1 MTQYFPS
8 KIRHIFD
15 PEKGLVQ
22 EIGDPSTVTFASGT
36 IIEVSGVF
44 AYVPEDPS
52 QWAAVPTN
60 LIQAVDYLA
69 AGSGSGGGG
78 GGGGTPGGSNGDI
91 QYKVNA
97 TTFGGVNKLT
107 FVGGNLVGTG
117 SFNGVFSGSLTKL
130 TDGTSYIKAG
140 SNITVTT
147 ASNGSITIAS
157 TGGGGTISG
166 SIAANQIAYGT
177 AANTISGSGA
187 FTFDG
192 STLALNTSAPS
203 ALTIASSIDGQFLEV
218 NSSLYSISLT
228 DPLNPTNNLT
238 LGPSDVGLGD
248 GSVSANMYAGEVS
261 VTDNG
266 TTNSIGLSVPGGE
279 ATLKADDGSGSLIE
293 LHLSA
298 SSLTMQSSVASGD
311 FLTIDS
317 NTQRLTVVDPGTG
330 IDLVY
335 LEGGRA
341 TIDAAGNTLS
351 FDAFTVPTIT
361 TLNVGSSLPMPLNL
375 SIEALQINSDPGTA
389 GYVLTSSGPGVPP
402 GWASTVSNAV
412 SSSYADFALSA
423 SYATNAEFSWE
434 QTKFVAKNGNDATAD
449 GTLNKPFLTISGAM
463 ASINDASPSKR
474 YIINVNPGAYTETGI
489 FELKANV
496 FINGFDR
503 NTVRITPTSF
513 ALNSDFS
520 GSSAIDNRSGFS
532 NCTLIGDCNFDWSAV
547 FSPAGKL
554 YFQNCSFNNNVT
566 LTGYNNSIAQTVTS
580 NCLFFGSYTIS
591 GINAGTHQGNIHY
604 GAVNLNQHPS
614 LPTILNANGGGAG
627 STTVT
632 TTVNNFGRRCACFFY
647 SFWAGSLTIDGPSSY
662 VDATQSSLDTAGPT
676 LLNGGTFVPIGSVA
690 NRTLSNLTN
699 PTSINANL
707 VPDTTNNRYNGD
719 FGKQWLFNF
728 AYVYG
733 STGTEMYFITMPNT
747 FGSSDT
753 GRDIWL
759 LPDGYG
765 LDTNVNGGNIIL
777 ETAATSG
784 TGSRGAIIL
793 NARHVDV
800 SGSLIRNLATPI
812 TGSDAATAKYADVF
826 PTGSTGSRPTG
837 PVTGQRFFD
846 ITIGLPIWW
855 NGTNWIN
862 AAGTIV

>member
-1 MTQYFPS
+1 MTQYYPS
-8 KIRHIFD
+8 TVRYVFD

-36 IIEVSGVF
+36 IVEVSGVI
-44 AYVPEDPS
+44 AYVPEDPT
-52 QWAAVPTN
+52 QWAAIPTN
-60 LIQAVDYLA
+60 LVQAVDYLA

-97 TTFGGVNKLT
+97 TTFGGVNKIR
-107 FVGGNLVGTG
+107 FVGGNVFVTG
-117 SFNGVFSGSLTKL
+117 SFLGDV
-130 TDGTSYIKAG
+130 A
-140 SNITVTT
+140 
-147 ASNGSITIAS
+147 
-157 TGGGGTISG
+157 
-166 SIAANQIAYGT
+166 GT
-177 AANTISGSGA
+177 A
-187 FTFDG
+187 
-192 STLALNTSAPS
+192 
-203 ALTIASSIDGQFLEV
+203 
-218 NSSLYSISLT
+218 
-228 DPLNPTNNLT
+228 
-238 LGPSDVGLGD
+238 
-248 GSVSANMYAGEVS
+248 
-261 VTDNG
+261 
-266 TTNSIGLSVPGGE
+266 
-279 ATLKADDGSGSLIE
+279 
-293 LHLSA
+293 
-298 SSLTMQSSVASGD
+298 
-311 FLTIDS
+311 
-317 NTQRLTVVDPGTG
+317 
-330 IDLVY
+330 
-335 LEGGRA
+335 
-341 TIDAAGNTLS
+341 
-351 FDAFTVPTIT
+351 
-361 TLNVGSSLPMPLNL
+361 
-375 SIEALQINSDPGTA
+375 
-389 GYVLTSSGPGVPP
+389 
-402 GWASTVSNAV
+402 
-412 SSSYADFALSA
+412 SYADFALSA

-532 NCTLIGDCNFDWSAV
+532 NCTLIGNCNFDWSAV

-676 LLNGGTFVPIGSVA
+676 TLNGGTFVSIGTVVNS
-690 NRTLSNLTN
+690 TLSNLTN

-777 ETAATSG
+777 ETAATTG
-784 TGSRGAIIL
+784 TGLRGAIIL

-826 PTGSTGSRPTG
+826 PTGSTGSRPIG

-846 ITIGLPIWW
+846 TTIGLPIWW